1 MTTLSI
7 CIPSHARLVDARAS
21 IDSARALLSHNG
33 IEVVVSD
40 NSRDVEKANYYK
52 LLQENNFRYLESLH
66 NNGMDNWRNAIDAAT
81 GEFIMM
87 LGDDDILVALPGF
100 SVPQPSD
107 LRGLIGFRPTFA
119 LFSPDQGIYRP
130 TNFNVQGE
138 RAVDRVKDYI
148 QKNGGSNVTI
158 YSGFRRDAW
167 QSLFTNYIVHHPT
180 RAGYT
185 DWSLMLALAS
195 AGPVGLAN
203 GLVYLY
209 NNSNWD
215 SEEKVSASNH
225 RLAATTGLPPEAVQI
240 QPAFQ
245 AIDAFVAI
253 CRFDSPVPR
262 EEKIDAGLLV
272 TEAYFSTLLKVLNEH
287 LDLSKPPSERLL
299 ATAKIALD
307 ARHPLDQ
314 LTACL
319 SIINLWVPTLRE
331 PYQIFLDTVLD
342 PAIGKSVGLTRT

>member
-1 MTTLSI
+1 MTMLTI
-7 CIPSHARLVDARAS
+7 CIPSHARLADARAS
-21 IDSARALLSHNG
+21 IDSACALLSHDG

-52 LLQENNFRYLESLH
+52 LMRKSNFRYLESPH
-66 NNGMDNWRNAIDAAT
+66 DDTNDNWLNAIEAAT
-81 GEFIMM
+81 GEFILMQ
-87 LGDDDILVALPGF
+87 GDDDILTALPDF
-100 SVPQPSD
+100 RVPQPSD

-119 LFSPDQGIYRP
+119 LFSAHQGIYKP
-130 TNFNVQGE
+130 TTFSVQGKH
-138 RAVDRVKDYI
+138 AVDRVKDYL

-167 QSLFTNYIVHHPT
+167 QSLFSNYIAHHPT
-180 RAGYT
+180 RAGFI

-195 AGPVGLAN
+195 TAPIGCAGN
-203 GLVYLY
+203 LVYLY

-215 SEEKVSASNH
+215 SEEKVSVRNRRGVVAG
-225 RLAATTGLPPEAVQI
+225 GLPPEAVQI

-245 AIDAFVAI
+245 AIDAFAAI
-253 CRFDSPVPR
+253 CRFDSPVPP

-272 TEAYFSTLLKVLNEH
+272 TEVYFSTLMRALNEQIN
-287 LDLSKPPSERLL
+287 LNKPPSARLL

-307 ARHPLDQ
+307 ARHPLEQ

-319 SIINLWVPTLRE
+319 SIIDLWVPTLRE

-342 PAIGKSVGLTRT
+342 PAIGKSAGLTRT

>member
-1 MTTLSI
+1 MTTLTI

-52 LLQENNFRYLESLH
+52 LLQENNFRYLESPH
-66 NNGMDNWRNAIDAAT
+66 NDANDNWRNAINAAT

-107 LRGLIGFRPTFA
+107 LRDLIGFRPAFA
-119 LFSPDQGIYRP
+119 LFSPDKGIYRP

-138 RAVDRVKDYI
+138 RAVDRVKDYL

-167 QSLFTNYIVHHPT
+167 QSLFTNYIAHHPT

-195 AGPVGLAN
+195 TAPIGLASN
-203 GLVYLY
+203 LVYLY
-209 NNSNWD
+209 NNSSWN
-215 SEEKVSASNH
+215 SEEKISASNH
-225 RLAATTGLPPEAVQI
+225 RAMVMAGLPPEAVQI

-245 AIDAFVAI
+245 AIDTFAAI

-262 EEKIDAGLLV
+262 GEKIEAGLLA
-272 TEAYFSTLLKVLNEH
+272 TNIYFNLLLKTLNER
-287 LDLSKPPSERLL
+287 LNLEEPPSAKLL
-299 ATAKIALD
+299 GTKKIALD
-307 ARHPLDQ
+307 ARHPLEQ
-314 LTACL
+314 LTVCL
-319 SIINLWVPTLRE
+319 SIIDLWVPTLRE
-331 PYQIFLDTVLD
+331 PYQIFLNAVLD
-342 PAIGKSVGLTRT
+342 PVIGKFARLTRT